1 MSNRELAERSRAS
14 FGKIWKQ
21 ALFAL
26 AALATL
32 GVLLYSLTTAWYT
45 NVAETTEL
53 VFETES
59 WGFEGQVKALDT
71 GLLLAPGQSACAA
84 LSVTNDGEQINQI
97 TVTVDKSTMP
107 EELQKRIYFYVPAA
121 AKESDKTADRVY
133 LSTYGG
139 YSYRVMPKST
149 LLLTAD
155 SAADAPV
162 RCEWVYDVLGYYV
175 YGTLDEK
182 KQLITAEKIAES
194 KRKDVEAPV
203 YIRPVE
209 YDYDTAIFQD
219 DKLLTVGEF
228 NVEEFVKALLA
239 ADGYKNADTTTKVGD
254 YYAVNTTGTSGDE
267 QTGLWLYLCTQ
278 PEIEAATVLD
288 TRIGTYRYLLEQK
301 NEQGNSIELT
311 AEQTE
316 KYKDMAALLDGA
328 KATIQIAGQNLR
340 TSIADVT
347 AAENLT
353 AALEQG
359 ESVRLAGDMTLKE
372 TVTIP
377 ADKDVIIDLNGKQLT
392 TAVVGQ
398 PVLESAPGSSIT
410 VLNGTIDGGSRDTAV
425 QLVGSS
431 AAFSGVTIQGR
442 LLIDDK
448 NESNESGTVSVVRLS
463 NCTLKTVGD
472 EQVGIHV
479 FGNGAASSSR
489 TVLLVE
495 DCTIES
501 TFAGI
506 LGNGS
511 DDCYGTDIQV
521 LNSTVKGKYA
531 GIYQPQRGSR
541 LLVQNSTVEGMTGIA
556 VKGGTVTILNCIV
569 NGTAEKGFLPPEEQ
583 VKASRNGWLD
593 TGAGVYVEANYD
605 WADEITLTITDSTV
619 SAKTRDVPNVL
630 IVGEKA
636 DAVTANSNYSNTNTN
651 TNANANDQS
660 SGIG

>member
-97 TVTVDKSTMP
+97 TVTVDKSSMP
-107 EELQKRIYFYVPAA
+107 EELQKRIYFYVPAE

-175 YGTLDEK
+175 YGTLDTK
-182 KQLITAEKIAES
+182 GQLITGREG
-194 KRKDVEAPV
+194 VEAPV

-209 YDYDTAIFQD
+209 YDYDKAIFQD
-219 DKLLTVGEF
+219 DKLLTVDEVK
-228 NVEEFVKALLA
+228 VEDFVKELLA
-239 ADGYKNADTTTKVGD
+239 ADGYKNAGTTTKVGD
-254 YYAVNTTGTSGDE
+254 YYAVNTTGTSGTE

-278 PEIEAATVLD
+278 TEIKAATVLD

-301 NEQGNSIELT
+301 NEQGNAIPLT
-311 AEQTE
+311 EEQTKE
-316 KYKDMAALLDGA
+316 YEDVAALLDGA

-347 AAENLT
+347 AVENLT
-353 AALEQG
+353 AALTQG
-359 ESVRLAGDMTLKE
+359 ESVRLAGDMTLE
-372 TVTIP
+372 EAVTIP

-398 PVLESAPGSSIT
+398 PVLEGAPGSSIT

-506 LGNGS
+506 LGDGS
-511 DDCYGTDIQV
+511 DNCYGTDIQV

-556 VKGGTVTILNCIV
+556 VKGGTVTIQNCIV
-569 NGTAEKGFLPPEEQ
+569 NGTAEKGFLPTEDQ

-605 WADEITLTITDSTV
+605 WADEITLTITDSTI
-619 SAKTRDVPNVL
+619 STKTLGVPNVL

-651 TNANANDQS
+651 TNTNTNANDQS

>member
-97 TVTVDKSTMP
+97 TVTVDKSAMP
-107 EELQKRIYFYVPAA
+107 EELQKRIYFYVPAE

-175 YGTLDEK
+175 YGTLDENN
-182 KQLITAEKIAES
+182 QLITAEKIAASE
-194 KRKDVEAPV
+194 RKDVEAPV

-209 YDYDTAIFQD
+209 YDYDKATFQD
-219 DKLLTVGEF
+219 DRLLTVDG
-228 NVEEFVKALLA
+228 VKVDDFVKDLLA
-239 ADGYKNADTTTKVGD
+239 ADGYKDAGKTKVGD
-254 YYAVNTTGTSGDE
+254 YYAVNTTGTSGTE

-301 NEQGNSIELT
+301 DEQGNAIGLT

-316 KYKDMAALLDGA
+316 KYKDVAELLDGA

-340 TSIADVT
+340 TSITDVT
-347 AAENLT
+347 EAENLT

-359 ESVRLAGDMTLKE
+359 ESVRLAGDMTLE
-372 TVTIP
+372 EAITIP

-448 NESNESGTVSVVRLS
+448 NESNESGAVSVVRLS

-472 EQVGIHV
+472 EQVGVHV

-556 VKGGTVTILNCIV
+556 VKGGMVTIRNCIV
-569 NGTAEKGFLPPEEQ
+569 NGTAEKGFLPTEDQ

-605 WADEITLTITDSTV
+605 WADEITLTITDSTITT
-619 SAKTRDVPNVL
+619 KTEIVPNVL

-651 TNANANDQS
+651 TNDQS

>member
-1 MSNRELAERSRAS
+1 MSNRELAERTRAS

-71 GLLLAPGQSACAA
+71 GLLLAPGQNACAEM
-84 LSVTNDGEQINQI
+84 SVTNDGEQINQI
-97 TVTVDKSTMP
+97 TVTVDKSSMP
-107 EELQKRIYFYVPAA
+107 EELRKRIYFYVPAA

-162 RCEWVYDVLGYYV
+162 RCEWVYDLLGYYV
-175 YGTLDEK
+175 YGTLDK
-182 KQLITAEKIAES
+182 DNKLITAEQIAAS

-209 YDYDTAIFQD
+209 YDYDSATFQD
-219 DKLLTVGEF
+219 GKLLTTDGVTTADS
-228 NVEEFVKALLA
+228 FVTSVLS
-239 ADGYKNADTTTKVGD
+239 ADGYKGAAAVKYGD
-254 YYAVNTTGTSGDE
+254 YYAVNITGTSDNNE
-267 QTGLWLYLCTQ
+267 KTGLWLYLCTQ
-278 PEIEAATVLD
+278 EEIDAATELD

-301 NEQGNSIELT
+301 DEQGNAIGLT
-311 AEQTE
+311 KEQTKE
-316 KYKDMAALLDGA
+316 YEDVAALLGGA

-347 AAENLT
+347 EAERLT

-359 ESVRLAGDMTLKE
+359 ESVRLAGDMTLKD

-392 TAVVGQ
+392 TNVVGQ
-398 PVLESAPGSSIT
+398 PVLKGAPGSSIT
-410 VLNGTIDGGSRDTAV
+410 VLNGTINGGSRDTTV

-448 NESNESGTVSVVRLS
+448 NESNENGTVSVVRLS

-472 EQVGIHV
+472 EQVGVHV

-556 VKGGTVTILNCIV
+556 VKGGTVTIRNCIV
-569 NGTAEKGFLPPEEQ
+569 NGTREDGFVPTAEQ

-605 WADEITLTITDSTV
+605 WAEEIAMTIAGSTIS
-619 SAKTRDVPNVL
+619 SAAKDLPGVL

-636 DAVTANSNYSNTNTN
+636 DAVRANSDFTDSEN
-651 TNANANDQS
+651 QS
-660 SGIG
+660 FTIG

>member
-1 MSNRELAERSRAS
+1 MKNKEMLESSKVSLE
-14 FGKIWKQ
+14 KVWKQ
-21 ALFAL
+21 ALLVL
-26 AALATL
+26 AVLTVL

-53 VFETES
+53 VFETEN

-97 TVTVDKSTMP
+97 TVTVDKSAMP
-107 EELQKRIYFYVPAA
+107 EELQKRIYFYVPAE

-175 YGTLDEK
+175 YGTLDK
-182 KQLITAEKIAES
+182 DGQLITTEKIAASE
-194 KRKDVEAPV
+194 RKDVEAPV

-209 YDYDTAIFQD
+209 YDYDKAIFQD
-219 DKLLTVGEF
+219 DKLLTVDG
-228 NVEEFVKALLA
+228 NKVDDFVKDLLA
-239 ADGYKNADTTTKVGD
+239 ADGYKNADTITKVGD
-254 YYAVNTTGTSGDE
+254 YYAVNTTGTSETE

-278 PEIEAATVLD
+278 TEIEAATELD
-288 TRIGTYRYLLEQK
+288 TCIGTYRYLLEQK
-301 NEQGNSIELT
+301 DEQDRSIPLT
-311 AEQTE
+311 EEQTKE
-316 KYKDMAALLDGA
+316 YEDVAALLGGA

-347 AAENLT
+347 EAESLT
-353 AALEQG
+353 AALTRG
-359 ESVRLAGDMTLKE
+359 ESVRLAGDMTLAD

-398 PVLESAPGSSIT
+398 PVLKGAPGSSIT

-448 NESNESGTVSVVRLS
+448 NESNENGAVSVVRLS

-472 EQVGIHV
+472 EQGGVHV

-521 LNSTVKGKYA
+521 LNSTVKGKCA

-556 VKGGTVTILNCIV
+556 VKGGTVTIRNCIV
-569 NGTAEKGFLPPEEQ
+569 NGTGEKDVVPTEER
-583 VKASRNGWLD
+583 VKASRNDWLD

-605 WADEITLTITDSTV
+605 WAEEIAMTIAGSTIS
-619 SAKTRDVPNVL
+619 SATKDLPGVL

-636 DAVTANSNYSNTNTN
+636 DAVRANSDFTDP
-651 TNANANDQS
+651 ANQS
-660 SGIG
+660 LTIG

>member
-97 TVTVDKSTMP
+97 TVTVDKSSMS

-175 YGTLDEK
+175 YGTLDTK
-182 KQLITAEKIAES
+182 GQLITGREG
-194 KRKDVEAPV
+194 VEAPV

-219 DKLLTVGEF
+219 DKLLTVGEIK
-228 NVEEFVKALLA
+228 VEDFVKELLA

-254 YYAVNTTGTSGDE
+254 YYAVNTTGTSETE

-278 PEIEAATVLD
+278 TEIEKATVLD

-301 NEQGNSIELT
+301 DEQGNSIALI
-311 AEQTE
+311 ADQTE
-316 KYKDMAALLDGA
+316 KYGDVATLLDGA

-347 AAENLT
+347 AVENLT
-353 AALEQG
+353 AALKQG
-359 ESVRLAGDMTLKE
+359 KSVRLAGDMTLE
-372 TVTIP
+372 EAVTIP

-398 PVLESAPGSSIT
+398 PVLKGTPGSSIT

-442 LLIDDK
+442 LLIEDNNK
-448 NESNESGTVSVVRLS
+448 SNEDGTVSVVRLS

-472 EQVGIHV
+472 EQVGVHV

-556 VKGGTVTILNCIV
+556 VKGGTVTIQNCIV
-569 NGTAEKGFLPPEEQ
+569 NGTAEKGFLPTEDQ

-593 TGAGVYVEANYD
+593 TDAGVYVEANYD
-605 WADEITLTITDSTV
+605 WADEITLTITDSTITT
-619 SAKTRDVPNVL
+619 KTEVVPNVL

-651 TNANANDQS
+651 ANDQS

>member
-97 TVTVDKSTMP
+97 TVTVDKSSMP
-107 EELQKRIYFYVPAA
+107 EELQKRIYFYVPATV
-121 AKESDKTADRVY
+121 KQHEETVECVY
-133 LSTYGG
+133 LSPYGG

-162 RCEWVYDVLGYYV
+162 RCEWVYDLLGYYV
-175 YGTLDEK
+175 YGTLDK
-182 KQLITAEKIAES
+182 DNKLITAEQIKAG
-194 KRKDVEAPV
+194 KRTDVEAPA

-209 YDYDTAIFQD
+209 YDYDKAIFQD
-219 DKLLTVGEF
+219 DKLLTVDGDE
-228 NVEEFVKALLA
+228 VDAFVKDLLA

-254 YYAVNTTGTSGDE
+254 YYAVNITGTSGSE

-278 PEIEAATVLD
+278 PEIKAATELD
-288 TRIGTYRYLLEQK
+288 TRIGTYRYLLARK
-301 NEQGNSIELT
+301 DDQGNTVELT
-311 AEQTE
+311 EDEKKEYVSVAE
-316 KYKDMAALLDGA
+316 LLTGTS
-328 KATIQIAGQNLR
+328 ATIQIAGQNLR
-340 TSIADVT
+340 TSIADVN
-347 AAENLT
+347 EEESLT
-353 AALEQG
+353 AALTRG
-359 ESVRLAGDMTLKE
+359 ESVRLAGDMTLKD

-392 TAVVGQ
+392 TNVVGQ
-398 PVLESAPGSSIT
+398 PVLKGAPGSSIT
-410 VLNGTIDGGSRDTAV
+410 VLNGTINGGSRDTAV

-448 NESNESGTVSVVRLS
+448 NESNENGTVSVVRLS

-472 EQVGIHV
+472 EQVGVHV

-556 VKGGTVTILNCIV
+556 VKGGTVTIRNCIV
-569 NGTAEKGFLPPEEQ
+569 NGTREDGFVPSAEQ

-605 WADEITLTITDSTV
+605 WAEEIAMTIAGSTIS
-619 SAKTRDVPNVL
+619 SATKDLPGVL

-636 DAVTANSNYSNTNTN
+636 DAVRANSDFTDSEN
-651 TNANANDQS
+651 QS
-660 SGIG
+660 FTIG

>member
-97 TVTVDKSTMP
+97 TVTVDKSSMP

-175 YGTLDEK
+175 YGTLDEN
-182 KQLITAEKIAES
+182 KQLITAEKIAAS

-209 YDYDTAIFQD
+209 YDYDKAIFQD
-219 DKLLTVGEF
+219 DKLLTVGEVK
-228 NVEEFVKALLA
+228 VEDFVKELLA

-254 YYAVNTTGTSGDE
+254 YYAVNTTGTSGTE

-278 PEIEAATVLD
+278 TEIEAATVLD

-301 NEQGNSIELT
+301 DEQGNSIALI

-316 KYKDMAALLDGA
+316 KYGDVATLLDGA

-347 AAENLT
+347 AVENLT
-353 AALEQG
+353 AALKQG
-359 ESVRLAGDMTLKE
+359 KSVRLAGDMTLE
-372 TVTIP
+372 EAVTIP

-448 NESNESGTVSVVRLS
+448 NESNENGTVSVVRLS

-495 DCTIES
+495 GCTIES

-556 VKGGTVTILNCIV
+556 VKGGTVTIRNCIV
-569 NGTAEKGFLPPEEQ
+569 NGTAEKGFLPTEDQ

-605 WADEITLTITDSTV
+605 WADEITLTITDSTI
-619 SAKTRDVPNVL
+619 SAKTLGVPNVL

-651 TNANANDQS
+651 TNANDQS

>member
-97 TVTVDKSTMP
+97 TVTVDKSTMS
-107 EELQKRIYFYVPAA
+107 EELQKRIYFYVPAE
-121 AKESDKTADRVY
+121 AKESDKTANRVY

-162 RCEWVYDVLGYYV
+162 RCEWAYDVLGYYV
-175 YGTLDEK
+175 YGTLDEN
-182 KQLITAEKIAES
+182 KQLITAEKIDEH

-209 YDYDTAIFQD
+209 YDYDKAIFQD
-219 DKLLTVGEF
+219 DKLLTVGEVK
-228 NVEEFVKALLA
+228 VEDFVKALLA
-239 ADGYKNADTTTKVGD
+239 ADGYKNADTTKVGE
-254 YYAVNTTGTSGDE
+254 YYAVNITGTSGSE

-278 PEIEAATVLD
+278 PEIKAATVLD

-301 NEQGNSIELT
+301 DEQGNAIPLT
-311 AEQTE
+311 EEQE
-316 KYKDMAALLDGA
+316 YKDVAALLDGA

-347 AAENLT
+347 EVKSLT
-353 AALEQG
+353 AALKQG
-359 ESVRLAGDMTLKE
+359 ESVRLAGDMTLE
-372 TVTIP
+372 EAVTIP

-398 PVLESAPGSSIT
+398 PVLKGAPGSSIT

-425 QLVGSS
+425 QLVGSR

-448 NESNESGTVSVVRLS
+448 NESNENGTVSVVRLS

-472 EQVGIHV
+472 EQVGVHV

-556 VKGGTVTILNCIV
+556 VKGGTVTIQNCIV
-569 NGTAEKGFLPPEEQ
+569 NGTAEKGFLPTEDQ

-605 WADEITLTITDSTV
+605 WADEITLTITDSTI
-619 SAKTRDVPNVL
+619 STKTLGVPNVL

-636 DAVTANSNYSNTNTN
+636 DAVTANSNYSNTN
-651 TNANANDQS
+651 ANDQS

>member
-97 TVTVDKSTMP
+97 TVTVDKSSMP

-121 AKESDKTADRVY
+121 AKESDKTANRVY

-175 YGTLDEK
+175 YGTLDENN
-182 KQLITAEKIAES
+182 QLITAEKIAAS
-194 KRKDVEAPV
+194 KREDVEAPV

-209 YDYDTAIFQD
+209 YDYDKAIFQD
-219 DKLLTVGEF
+219 DKLLTVGE
-228 NVEEFVKALLA
+228 VKVDDFVQALLA

-254 YYAVNTTGTSGDE
+254 YYAVNTTGTSKTE

-301 NEQGNSIELT
+301 DEQGNSIALI
-311 AEQTE
+311 ADQTE
-316 KYKDMAALLDGA
+316 KYGDVATLLDGA

-347 AAENLT
+347 EVKSLT
-353 AALEQG
+353 AALKQG
-359 ESVRLAGDMTLKE
+359 ESVRLAGDMTLE
-372 TVTIP
+372 DTVTIP

-410 VLNGTIDGGSRDTAV
+410 VLNGTIDGGGRDTAV

-448 NESNESGTVSVVRLS
+448 NESNENGTVSVVRLS

-472 EQVGIHV
+472 EQVGVHV

-556 VKGGTVTILNCIV
+556 VKGGTVTIQNCIV
-569 NGTAEKGFLPPEEQ
+569 NGTAEKGFLPTEDQ

-605 WADEITLTITDSTV
+605 WADEITLTITDSTI
-619 SAKTRDVPNVL
+619 STKTLGVPNVL

-636 DAVTANSNYSNTNTN
+636 DAVTANSNYSNTNA
-651 TNANANDQS
+651 NANANDQS

>member
-175 YGTLDEK
+175 YGTLDTK
-182 KQLITAEKIAES
+182 GQLITGREG
-194 KRKDVEAPV
+194 VEAPV

-209 YDYDTAIFQD
+209 YDYDKAIFQD
-219 DKLLTVGEF
+219 DKLLTVGEVK
-228 NVEEFVKALLA
+228 VEDFVKELLA
-239 ADGYKNADTTTKVGD
+239 ADGYKNAGTTTKVGD
-254 YYAVNTTGTSGDE
+254 YYAVNTTGTSGTE

-301 NEQGNSIELT
+301 NEQGNAIPLT
-311 AEQTE
+311 EEQTKE
-316 KYKDMAALLDGA
+316 YEDVAALLDGA

-347 AAENLT
+347 AVENLT
-353 AALEQG
+353 AALKQG
-359 ESVRLAGDMTLKE
+359 KSVRLAGDMTLE
-372 TVTIP
+372 EAVTIP

-410 VLNGTIDGGSRDTAV
+410 VLNGTIDGGGRDTAV
-425 QLVGSS
+425 HLVGSR

-448 NESNESGTVSVVRLS
+448 NESNENGTVSVVRLS

-472 EQVGIHV
+472 EQVGVHV

-556 VKGGTVTILNCIV
+556 VKGGTVTIQNCIV
-569 NGTAEKGFLPPEEQ
+569 NGTAEEGFLPKEDQ

-605 WADEITLTITDSTV
+605 WADEITLTITDSTI
-619 SAKTRDVPNVL
+619 STKTLGVPNVL

-636 DAVTANSNYSNTNTN
+636 DAVTANSNYSNANA
-651 TNANANDQS
+651 NANANDQS

>member
-71 GLLLAPGQSACAA
+71 GLLLAPGQSVCAA
-84 LSVTNDGEQINQI
+84 MSVTNDGEQINQI
-97 TVTVDKSTMP
+97 TVTVDKSSMP
-107 EELQKRIYFYVPAA
+107 EELQKRIYFYVPATV
-121 AKESDKTADRVY
+121 KQHEETVECVY
-133 LSTYGG
+133 LSPYGG

-162 RCEWVYDVLGYYV
+162 RCEWVYDLLGYYV
-175 YGTLDEK
+175 YGTLDK
-182 KQLITAEKIAES
+182 DNKLITAEQIAEH
-194 KRKDVEAPV
+194 KREDVEAPV

-209 YDYDTAIFQD
+209 YDYDKAIFQD
-219 DKLLTVGEF
+219 DKLLTVDGV
-228 NVEEFVKALLA
+228 NVDDFVKDLLA
-239 ADGYKNADTTTKVGD
+239 ADGYKNAETTTKVGD
-254 YYAVNTTGTSGDE
+254 YYAVNITGTSGSE

-278 PEIEAATVLD
+278 TEIEAATELD
-288 TRIGTYRYLLEQK
+288 TRIGTYRYLLARK
-301 NEQGNSIELT
+301 DDQGNTVELT
-311 AEQTE
+311 EDEKKEYVSVAE
-316 KYKDMAALLDGA
+316 LLTGA
-328 KATIQIAGQNLR
+328 SATIQIAGQNLR

-347 AAENLT
+347 EAESLT
-353 AALEQG
+353 AALTRG
-359 ESVRLAGDMTLKE
+359 ESVRLAGDMTLGE
-372 TVTIP
+372 AITIP

-392 TAVVGQ
+392 TNVVGQ
-398 PVLESAPGSSIT
+398 PVLKGAPGSSIT
-410 VLNGTIDGGSRDTAV
+410 VLNGTINGGSRDTAV

-448 NESNESGTVSVVRLS
+448 NESNENGTVSVVRLS

-472 EQVGIHV
+472 EQVGVHV
-479 FGNGAASSSR
+479 FGTGAASSSR

-506 LGNGS
+506 LGDGS
-511 DDCYGTDIQV
+511 DGCYGTDIQV
-521 LNSTVKGKYA
+521 LNSTVKGKNA

-556 VKGGTVTILNCIV
+556 VKGGTVTIRNCIV
-569 NGTAEKGFLPPEEQ
+569 NGTREDGFVPKAEQ

-605 WADEITLTITDSTV
+605 WAEEIAMTIAGSTIS
-619 SAKTRDVPNVL
+619 SATKDLPGVL

-636 DAVTANSNYSNTNTN
+636 DAVRANSDFTDPEN
-651 TNANANDQS
+651 QS
-660 SGIG
+660 LTIG

>member
-97 TVTVDKSTMP
+97 TVTVDKSSMP
-107 EELQKRIYFYVPAA
+107 EELQKRIYFYVPAE

-175 YGTLDEK
+175 YGTLGEK
-182 KQLITAEKIAES
+182 GQLITGREG
-194 KRKDVEAPV
+194 VEAPV

-209 YDYDTAIFQD
+209 YDYDKAIFQD
-219 DKLLTVGEF
+219 DKLLTVGE
-228 NVEEFVKALLA
+228 VKVDDFVKALLA
-239 ADGYKNADTTTKVGD
+239 ADGYKDAGKTKVGD

-301 NEQGNSIELT
+301 DEQGNSIALI
-311 AEQTE
+311 ADQTE
-316 KYKDMAALLDGA
+316 KYGDVATLLDGA

-347 AAENLT
+347 AVENLT
-353 AALEQG
+353 AALKQG
-359 ESVRLAGDMTLKE
+359 KSVRLAGDMTLE
-372 TVTIP
+372 EAVTIP

-410 VLNGTIDGGSRDTAV
+410 VLNGTIDGGGRDTAV
-425 QLVGSS
+425 HLVGSS

-448 NESNESGTVSVVRLS
+448 NESNENGTVSVVRLS
-463 NCTLKTVGD
+463 NCTLKTVGN
-472 EQVGIHV
+472 EQVGVHV

-556 VKGGTVTILNCIV
+556 VKGGTVTIQNCIV
-569 NGTAEKGFLPPEEQ
+569 NGTAEKGFLPTEDQ

-605 WADEITLTITDSTV
+605 WADEITLMITDSTI
-619 SAKTRDVPNVL
+619 STKTLGVPNVL

-651 TNANANDQS
+651 TNTNASDQS

>member
-97 TVTVDKSTMP
+97 TVTVDKSAMP
-107 EELQKRIYFYVPAA
+107 EELQKRIYFYVPAE

-175 YGTLDEK
+175 YGTLDK
-182 KQLITAEKIAES
+182 DGQLITGRE
-194 KRKDVEAPV
+194 DVEAPV

-209 YDYDTAIFQD
+209 YDYDKATFQD
-219 DKLLTVGEF
+219 DRLLTVDRAK
-228 NVEEFVKALLA
+228 VDDFVKDLLA
-239 ADGYKNADTTTKVGD
+239 ADGYKDAGKTKVGD

-278 PEIEAATVLD
+278 TEIEAATVLD
-288 TRIGTYRYLLEQK
+288 TRIGTYRYLVEQK
-301 NEQGNSIELT
+301 DKQGNSIELT

-316 KYKDMAALLDGA
+316 KYEDVAELLDGA

-340 TSIADVT
+340 TSVTDVT
-347 AAENLT
+347 EAENLT

-359 ESVRLAGDMTLKE
+359 ESVRLAGDMTLAD

-398 PVLESAPGSSIT
+398 PVLEGAPGSSIT

-425 QLVGSS
+425 HLVGSS

-448 NESNESGTVSVVRLS
+448 NESNESGAVSVVRLS

-472 EQVGIHV
+472 EQVGVHV

-556 VKGGTVTILNCIV
+556 VKGGTVTIRNCIV
-569 NGTAEKGFLPPEEQ
+569 NGTAEKGFVPTEEQ

-619 SAKTRDVPNVL
+619 SAKTLDVPNVL

-651 TNANANDQS
+651 TNANDQS

>member
-97 TVTVDKSTMP
+97 TVTVDKSAMP
-107 EELQKRIYFYVPAA
+107 EELQKRIYFYVPATV
-121 AKESDKTADRVY
+121 KQHEETVECVY
-133 LSTYGG
+133 LSPYGG

-149 LLLTAD
+149 LLLTAN

-162 RCEWVYDVLGYYV
+162 RCEWVYDLLGYYV
-175 YGTLDEK
+175 YGTLDK
-182 KQLITAEKIAES
+182 DNKLITAEQIKAGN
-194 KRKDVEAPV
+194 RTDVAAPV

-209 YDYDTAIFQD
+209 YDYDKAIFQD
-219 DKLLTVGEF
+219 DKLLTVDGDK
-228 NVEEFVKALLA
+228 VDDFVKDLLA
-239 ADGYKNADTTTKVGD
+239 ADGYKNADTITTVGD
-254 YYAVNTTGTSGDE
+254 YYAVNTTGTSETE

-278 PEIEAATVLD
+278 PEIKAATELD
-288 TRIGTYRYLLEQK
+288 TRIGTYRYLLARK
-301 NEQGNSIELT
+301 DDQGNTVELT
-311 AEQTE
+311 EDEKKEYVSVAE
-316 KYKDMAALLDGA
+316 LLTGTS
-328 KATIQIAGQNLR
+328 ATIQIAGQNLR

-347 AAENLT
+347 EVKSLT
-353 AALEQG
+353 AALKQG
-359 ESVRLAGDMTLKE
+359 ESVRLAGDMTLKD

-392 TAVVGQ
+392 TNVVGQ
-398 PVLESAPGSSIT
+398 PVLKGAPGSSIT
-410 VLNGTIDGGSRDTAV
+410 VLNGTINGGSRDTAV

-448 NESNESGTVSVVRLS
+448 NESNENGTVSVVRLS
-463 NCTLKTVGD
+463 NCTLKTEGD
-472 EQVGIHV
+472 EQVGVHV

-556 VKGGTVTILNCIV
+556 VKGGTVTIRNCIV
-569 NGTAEKGFLPPEEQ
+569 NGTAEKGFVPTAEQ

-605 WADEITLTITDSTV
+605 WAEEIAMTIAGSTIS
-619 SAKTRDVPNVL
+619 SAAKNLPGVL

-636 DAVTANSNYSNTNTN
+636 DAVRANSDFTVSEN
-651 TNANANDQS
+651 QS
-660 SGIG
+660 FTIG

>member
-97 TVTVDKSTMP
+97 TVTVDKSAMP
-107 EELQKRIYFYVPAA
+107 EKLQKRVYFYVPAE

-175 YGTLDEK
+175 YGTLDK
-182 KQLITAEKIAES
+182 DGQLITGRE
-194 KRKDVEAPV
+194 DVEAPV

-209 YDYDTAIFQD
+209 YDYDKATFQD
-219 DKLLTVGEF
+219 DRLLTVDGAK
-228 NVEEFVKALLA
+228 VDDFVKALLA
-239 ADGYKNADTTTKVGD
+239 ADGYKDAGKTKVGD
-254 YYAVNTTGTSGDE
+254 YYAVNTTGTSATE

-301 NEQGNSIELT
+301 DEQGNAIGLT

-316 KYKDMAALLDGA
+316 KYKDVAELLDGA

-340 TSIADVT
+340 TSITDVT
-347 AAENLT
+347 EAENLT

-359 ESVRLAGDMTLKE
+359 ESVRLAGDMTLE
-372 TVTIP
+372 EAITIP

-448 NESNESGTVSVVRLS
+448 NESNESGTVSVVRLI

-472 EQVGIHV
+472 EQVGVHV

-556 VKGGTVTILNCIV
+556 IKGGTVTIRNCIV
-569 NGTAEKGFLPPEEQ
+569 NGTAEKGFVPTEEQ

-619 SAKTRDVPNVL
+619 SAKTLDVPNVL

-651 TNANANDQS
+651 ANANANDQS

>member
-53 VFETES
+53 VFETEN

-97 TVTVDKSTMP
+97 TVTVDKSSMP
-107 EELQKRIYFYVPAA
+107 EELQKRIYFYVPVE

-162 RCEWVYDVLGYYV
+162 RCEWVYDLLGYYV
-175 YGTLDEK
+175 YGTLDK
-182 KQLITAEKIAES
+182 DNQLITAEKIKASE
-194 KRKDVEAPV
+194 RKDVEAPV

-209 YDYDTAIFQD
+209 YDYDKAIFQD
-219 DKLLTVGEF
+219 DKLLTVGED

-239 ADGYKNADTTTKVGD
+239 TDGYKNADTTTKVGD
-254 YYAVNTTGTSGDE
+254 YYAVNITGTSDNNE
-267 QTGLWLYLCTQ
+267 KTGLWLYLCTQ
-278 PEIEAATVLD
+278 PEIKAATELD

-301 NEQGNSIELT
+301 DEQDRSIPLT
-311 AEQTE
+311 EEQTKE
-316 KYKDMAALLDGA
+316 YEDVAALLGGA

-347 AAENLT
+347 EAESLT
-353 AALEQG
+353 AALTRG
-359 ESVRLAGDMTLKE
+359 ESVRLAGDMTLKD

-392 TAVVGQ
+392 TNVVEQ
-398 PVLESAPGSSIT
+398 PVLKGAPGSSIT
-410 VLNGTIDGGSRDTAV
+410 VLNGTINGGSRDTAV

-448 NESNESGTVSVVRLS
+448 NESNENGTVSVVRLS

-556 VKGGTVTILNCIV
+556 VKGGTVTIRNCIV
-569 NGTAEKGFLPPEEQ
+569 NGTAEKGFVPTAEQ

-605 WADEITLTITDSTV
+605 WAEEIAMTIAGSTIS
-619 SAKTRDVPNVL
+619 SATKDLPGVL

-636 DAVTANSNYSNTNTN
+636 DAVRANSDFTDP
-651 TNANANDQS
+651 ANQS
-660 SGIG
+660 LTIG

>member
-14 FGKIWKQ
+14 YGKIWKQ

-97 TVTVDKSTMP
+97 TVTVDKSAMP
-107 EELQKRIYFYVPAA
+107 EELQKRIYFYVPAE

-175 YGTLDEK
+175 YGTLDK
-182 KQLITAEKIAES
+182 DGQLITGREG
-194 KRKDVEAPV
+194 VEAPV

-209 YDYDTAIFQD
+209 YDYDKAIFQD
-219 DKLLTVGEF
+219 DKLLTVGE
-228 NVEEFVKALLA
+228 VKVDDFVKDLLA
-239 ADGYKNADTTTKVGD
+239 ADGYKDAGKTKFGE

-301 NEQGNSIELT
+301 DEQGNSIALI
-311 AEQTE
+311 ADQTE
-316 KYKDMAALLDGA
+316 KYGDVATLLDGA

-347 AAENLT
+347 AVENLT
-353 AALEQG
+353 AALKQG
-359 ESVRLAGDMTLKE
+359 KSVRLAGDMTLE
-372 TVTIP
+372 EAVTIP

-410 VLNGTIDGGSRDTAV
+410 VLNGTIDGGGRDTAV
-425 QLVGSS
+425 HLVGSS

-448 NESNESGTVSVVRLS
+448 NESNENGTVSVVRLS
-463 NCTLKTVGD
+463 NCTLKTVGN
-472 EQVGIHV
+472 EQVGVHV

-556 VKGGTVTILNCIV
+556 VKGGTVTIQNCIV
-569 NGTAEKGFLPPEEQ
+569 NGTAEKGFLPTEDQ

-605 WADEITLTITDSTV
+605 WADEITLMITDSTI
-619 SAKTRDVPNVL
+619 STKTLGVPNVL

-651 TNANANDQS
+651 TNTNASDQS

>member
-71 GLLLAPGQSACAA
+71 GLLLAPGQNACAEM
-84 LSVTNDGEQINQI
+84 SVTNDGEQINQI
-97 TVTVDKSTMP
+97 TVTVDKSSMP

-162 RCEWVYDVLGYYV
+162 RCQWVYDLLGYYV
-175 YGTLDEK
+175 YGTLDK
-182 KQLITAEKIAES
+182 DNKLITAEQIAAS

-209 YDYDTAIFQD
+209 YDYDSATFQD
-219 DKLLTVGEF
+219 GKLLTTDGVTTADS
-228 NVEEFVKALLA
+228 FVTSVLS
-239 ADGYKNADTTTKVGD
+239 ADGYKGAAAVKYGD
-254 YYAVNTTGTSGDE
+254 YYAVNITGTSDNNE
-267 QTGLWLYLCTQ
+267 KTGLWLYLCTQ
-278 PEIEAATVLD
+278 EEIDAATELD

-301 NEQGNSIELT
+301 DEQDRSIPLT
-311 AEQTE
+311 EEQTKE
-316 KYKDMAALLDGA
+316 YEDVAALLGGA

-347 AAENLT
+347 EAERLT

-359 ESVRLAGDMTLKE
+359 ESVRLAGDMTLKD

-392 TAVVGQ
+392 TNVVGQ
-398 PVLESAPGSSIT
+398 PVLKGAPGSSIT
-410 VLNGTIDGGSRDTAV
+410 VLNGTINGGSRDTTV

-448 NESNESGTVSVVRLS
+448 NESNENGTVSVVRLS

-472 EQVGIHV
+472 EQVGVHV

-556 VKGGTVTILNCIV
+556 VKGGTVTIRNCIV
-569 NGTAEKGFLPPEEQ
+569 NGTREDGFVPTAEQ

-605 WADEITLTITDSTV
+605 WAEEIAMTIAGSTIS
-619 SAKTRDVPNVL
+619 SAAKDLPGVL

-636 DAVTANSNYSNTNTN
+636 DAVRANSDFTDSEN
-651 TNANANDQS
+651 QS
-660 SGIG
+660 FTIG

>member
-121 AKESDKTADRVY
+121 AKESDKTANRVY

-182 KQLITAEKIAES
+182 GQLITGREG
-194 KRKDVEAPV
+194 VEAPV

-209 YDYDTAIFQD
+209 YDYDKAIFQD
-219 DKLLTVGEF
+219 DKLLTVGE
-228 NVEEFVKALLA
+228 VKVDDFVKALLA
-239 ADGYKNADTTTKVGD
+239 ADGYKDAGKTKVGD
-254 YYAVNTTGTSGDE
+254 YYAVNTTGTSATE

-301 NEQGNSIELT
+301 DEQGNAIGLT

-316 KYKDMAALLDGA
+316 KYKDVAELLDGA

-340 TSIADVT
+340 TSITDVT
-347 AAENLT
+347 EAENLT

-359 ESVRLAGDMTLKE
+359 ESVRLAGDMTLE
-372 TVTIP
+372 EAVTIP

-410 VLNGTIDGGSRDTAV
+410 VLNGTIDGGGRDTAV
-425 QLVGSS
+425 HLVGSS

-448 NESNESGTVSVVRLS
+448 NESNENGTVSVVRLS
-463 NCTLKTVGD
+463 NCTLKTVGN
-472 EQVGIHV
+472 EQVGVHV

-556 VKGGTVTILNCIV
+556 IKGGTVTIQNCIV
-569 NGTAEKGFLPPEEQ
+569 NGTAEKGFVPTEEQ

-605 WADEITLTITDSTV
+605 WADEITLMITDSTI
-619 SAKTRDVPNVL
+619 STKTLGVPNVL

-651 TNANANDQS
+651 TNANDQS

>member
-97 TVTVDKSTMP
+97 TVTVDKSSMS

-162 RCEWVYDVLGYYV
+162 RCEWAYDVLGYYV
-175 YGTLDEK
+175 YGTLDEN
-182 KQLITAEKIAES
+182 KQLITAEKIAAS

-209 YDYDTAIFQD
+209 YDYDKAIFQD
-219 DKLLTVGEF
+219 DKLLTVGEVK
-228 NVEEFVKALLA
+228 VEDFVKELLA

-254 YYAVNTTGTSGDE
+254 YYAVNTTGTSGTE

-278 PEIEAATVLD
+278 TEIEAATELD

-301 NEQGNSIELT
+301 DEQGNSIALI
-311 AEQTE
+311 ADQTE
-316 KYKDMAALLDGA
+316 NYGDVATLLDGA

-347 AAENLT
+347 AVENLT
-353 AALEQG
+353 AALKQG
-359 ESVRLAGDMTLKE
+359 KSVRLAGDMTLE
-372 TVTIP
+372 EAVTIP

-448 NESNESGTVSVVRLS
+448 NESNENGTVSVVRLS

-472 EQVGIHV
+472 EQVGVHV

-556 VKGGTVTILNCIV
+556 VKGGTVTIRNCIV
-569 NGTAEKGFLPPEEQ
+569 NGTAEKGFLPTEDQ

-605 WADEITLTITDSTV
+605 WADEITLTITDSTI
-619 SAKTRDVPNVL
+619 SAKTLGVPNVL

-651 TNANANDQS
+651 TNANDQS

>member
-71 GLLLAPGQSACAA
+71 GLLLAPGQSTCAA

-97 TVTVDKSTMP
+97 TVTVDKSSMP
-107 EELQKRIYFYVPAA
+107 EELQKRIYFYVPVTV
-121 AKESDKTADRVY
+121 KQHEETVECVY
-133 LSTYGG
+133 LSPYGG

-162 RCEWVYDVLGYYV
+162 RCEWVYDLLGYYV
-175 YGTLDEK
+175 YGTLDK
-182 KQLITAEKIAES
+182 DNKLITAEQIAASE
-194 KRKDVEAPV
+194 RKDVEAPV

-209 YDYDTAIFQD
+209 YDYDSATFQD
-219 DKLLTVGEF
+219 GKLLTTDGVTTADS
-228 NVEEFVKALLA
+228 FVTSVLA
-239 ADGYKNADTTTKVGD
+239 ADGYKNAATTKKVGD
-254 YYAVNTTGTSGDE
+254 YYAVNITGTSE
-267 QTGLWLYLCTQ
+267 TEKTGLWLYLCTQ
-278 PEIEAATVLD
+278 EEIDAATELD

-301 NEQGNSIELT
+301 DEQGNAIGLT
-311 AEQTE
+311 KEQTKE
-316 KYKDMAALLDGA
+316 YEDVAALLGGA

-347 AAENLT
+347 EAERLT

-359 ESVRLAGDMTLKE
+359 ESVRLAGDMTLKD

-392 TAVVGQ
+392 TNVVGQ
-398 PVLESAPGSSIT
+398 PVLKGAPGSSIT
-410 VLNGTIDGGSRDTAV
+410 VLNGTINGGSRDTTV

-448 NESNESGTVSVVRLS
+448 NESNENGTVSVVRLS

-472 EQVGIHV
+472 EQVGVHV

-556 VKGGTVTILNCIV
+556 VKGGTVTIRNCIV
-569 NGTAEKGFLPPEEQ
+569 NGTREDGFVPTAEQ

-605 WADEITLTITDSTV
+605 WAEEIAMTIAGSTIS
-619 SAKTRDVPNVL
+619 SAAKDLPGVL

-636 DAVTANSNYSNTNTN
+636 DAVRANSDFTDSEN
-651 TNANANDQS
+651 QS
-660 SGIG
+660 FTIG

>member
-97 TVTVDKSTMP
+97 TVTVDKSAMP

-121 AKESDKTADRVY
+121 AKQDDQAADRVY
-133 LSTYGG
+133 LSTYGA

-175 YGTLDEK
+175 YGTLDTK
-182 KQLITAEKIAES
+182 GQLITGRE
-194 KRKDVEAPV
+194 DVEAPV

-209 YDYDTAIFQD
+209 YDYDKAIFQD
-219 DKLLTVGEF
+219 DKLLTVGE
-228 NVEEFVKALLA
+228 VKVDDFVQALLA
-239 ADGYKNADTTTKVGD
+239 ADEYKDAGKTKVGD
-254 YYAVNTTGTSGDE
+254 YYAVNTTGTSVTE

-278 PEIEAATVLD
+278 PEIKAATVLD

-301 NEQGNSIELT
+301 DEQGNAIPLT
-311 AEQTE
+311 EEQE
-316 KYKDMAALLDGA
+316 YKDVAALLDGA

-347 AAENLT
+347 EVKSLT
-353 AALEQG
+353 AALKQG
-359 ESVRLAGDMTLKE
+359 ESVRLAGDMTLE
-372 TVTIP
+372 EAVTIP

-442 LLIDDK
+442 LLIEDNNK
-448 NESNESGTVSVVRLS
+448 SNEDGTVSVVRLS

-472 EQVGIHV
+472 EQVGVHV

-556 VKGGTVTILNCIV
+556 VKGGTVTIRNCIV
-569 NGTAEKGFLPPEEQ
+569 NGTAEKGFLPTEDQ

-605 WADEITLTITDSTV
+605 WADEITLTITDSTI
-619 SAKTRDVPNVL
+619 STKTLDVPNVL

-636 DAVTANSNYSNTNTN
+636 GAVTANSNYSNTN

>member
-1 MSNRELAERSRAS
+1 MKNKEMLESSKVSLE
-14 FGKIWKQ
+14 KVWKQ
-21 ALFAL
+21 ALLVL
-26 AALATL
+26 AVLTVL

-53 VFETES
+53 VFETEN
-59 WGFEGQVKALDT
+59 WGFEGQVKTLDT

-97 TVTVDKSTMP
+97 TVTVDKSSMP

-162 RCEWVYDVLGYYV
+162 RCEWVYDLLGYYV
-175 YGTLDEK
+175 YGTLDK
-182 KQLITAEKIAES
+182 DNKLITAEQIAEH
-194 KRKDVEAPV
+194 KREDVEAPV

-209 YDYDTAIFQD
+209 YDYDKAIFQD
-219 DKLLTVGEF
+219 DKLLTVDGDK
-228 NVEEFVKALLA
+228 VDDFVKALLA
-239 ADGYKNADTTTKVGD
+239 ADGYKNADTITKVGD
-254 YYAVNTTGTSGDE
+254 YYAANITGTSDNSE
-267 QTGLWLYLCTQ
+267 KTGLWLYLCTQ
-278 PEIEAATVLD
+278 TEIEAATELD
-288 TRIGTYRYLLEQK
+288 TCIGTYRYLLEQK
-301 NEQGNSIELT
+301 DEQDRSIPLT
-311 AEQTE
+311 EEQTKE
-316 KYKDMAALLDGA
+316 YEDVAALLGGA

-340 TSIADVT
+340 TNIADVT
-347 AAENLT
+347 EAESLT
-353 AALEQG
+353 AALTRG
-359 ESVRLAGDMTLKE
+359 ESVRLAGDMTLGE
-372 TVTIP
+372 VITIP

-392 TAVVGQ
+392 TNVVGQ
-398 PVLESAPGSSIT
+398 PVLKGAPGSSIT
-410 VLNGTIDGGSRDTAV
+410 VLNGTINGGSRDTAV

-448 NESNESGTVSVVRLS
+448 NESNENGTVSVVRLS

-472 EQVGIHV
+472 EQGGVHV

-521 LNSTVKGKYA
+521 LNSTVKGKCA

-556 VKGGTVTILNCIV
+556 VKGGTVTIRNCIV
-569 NGTAEKGFLPPEEQ
+569 NGTGEKDVVPTEEQ
-583 VKASRNGWLD
+583 VKASRNDWLD

-605 WADEITLTITDSTV
+605 WAEEIAMTIAGSTIS
-619 SAKTRDVPNVL
+619 SATKDLPGVL

-636 DAVTANSNYSNTNTN
+636 DAVRANSDFTDSEN
-651 TNANANDQS
+651 QS
-660 SGIG
+660 FTIG

>member
-121 AKESDKTADRVY
+121 AKKSDKTADRVY

-175 YGTLDEK
+175 YGTLDEN
-182 KQLITAEKIAES
+182 KQLITAEKIAAS

-209 YDYDTAIFQD
+209 YDYDKAIFQD
-219 DKLLTVGEF
+219 DKQLTVGEVK
-228 NVEEFVKALLA
+228 VEDFVKELLA

-254 YYAVNTTGTSGDE
+254 YYAVNTTGTSGTE

-278 PEIEAATVLD
+278 TEIDAATELD
-288 TRIGTYRYLLEQK
+288 TCIGTYRYLLEQK
-301 NEQGNSIELT
+301 DEQGNAIPLT
-311 AEQTE
+311 EEQE
-316 KYKDMAALLDGA
+316 YKDVAALLDGA

-347 AAENLT
+347 AAESLT
-353 AALEQG
+353 AALKRG
-359 ESVRLAGDMTLKE
+359 ESVRLAGDMTLE
-372 TVTIP
+372 EAVTIP

-448 NESNESGTVSVVRLS
+448 NESNENGTVSVVRLS

-472 EQVGIHV
+472 EQVGVHV

-556 VKGGTVTILNCIV
+556 VKGGTVTIRNCIV
-569 NGTAEKGFLPPEEQ
+569 NGTAEKGFLPTEDQ

-605 WADEITLTITDSTV
+605 WADEITLTITDSTI
-619 SAKTRDVPNVL
+619 STKTLDVPNVL

-651 TNANANDQS
+651 TNANDQS

>member
-97 TVTVDKSTMP
+97 TVTVDKSAMP
-107 EELQKRIYFYVPAA
+107 EKLQKRIYFYVPAE

-175 YGTLDEK
+175 YGTLDK
-182 KQLITAEKIAES
+182 DGQLITGRE
-194 KRKDVEAPV
+194 DVEAPV

-209 YDYDTAIFQD
+209 YDYDKATFQD
-219 DKLLTVGEF
+219 DRLLTVDGAK
-228 NVEEFVKALLA
+228 VDDFVKDLLA
-239 ADGYKNADTTTKVGD
+239 ADGYKDAGKTKVGD

-288 TRIGTYRYLLEQK
+288 TCIGTYRYLLEQK
-301 NEQGNSIELT
+301 DEQGKSIELT

-316 KYKDMAALLDGA
+316 KYKDVAALLDGA

-347 AAENLT
+347 AAESLT

-359 ESVRLAGDMTLKE
+359 ESVRLAGDMTLEKA
-372 TVTIP
+372 VTIP

-448 NESNESGTVSVVRLS
+448 NESNENGAVSVVRLS

-472 EQVGIHV
+472 EQVGVHV

-556 VKGGTVTILNCIV
+556 IKGGTVTIRNCIV
-569 NGTAEKGFLPPEEQ
+569 NGTAEKGFVPTEEQ

-605 WADEITLTITDSTV
+605 WADEITLTITDSTITT
-619 SAKTRDVPNVL
+619 KTEIVPNVL
-630 IVGEKA
+630 VVGEKK

-651 TNANANDQS
+651 TNANDQS

>member
-53 VFETES
+53 VFETEN

-97 TVTVDKSTMP
+97 TVTVDKSSMP

-162 RCEWVYDVLGYYV
+162 RCQWVYDLLGYYV
-175 YGTLDEK
+175 YGTLDK
-182 KQLITAEKIAES
+182 DNKLITAEQIAAS

-209 YDYDTAIFQD
+209 YDYDSATFQD
-219 DKLLTVGEF
+219 GKLLTTDGVTTADS
-228 NVEEFVKALLA
+228 FVTSVLS
-239 ADGYKNADTTTKVGD
+239 ADGYKGAAAVKYGD
-254 YYAVNTTGTSGDE
+254 YYAVNITGTSDNNE
-267 QTGLWLYLCTQ
+267 KTGLWLYLCTQ
-278 PEIEAATVLD
+278 EEIDAATELD

-301 NEQGNSIELT
+301 DEQDRSIPLT
-311 AEQTE
+311 EEQTKE
-316 KYKDMAALLDGA
+316 YEDVAALLGGA

-347 AAENLT
+347 EAERLT

-359 ESVRLAGDMTLKE
+359 ESVRLAGDMTLKD

-392 TAVVGQ
+392 TNVVGQ
-398 PVLESAPGSSIT
+398 PVLKGAPGSSIT
-410 VLNGTIDGGSRDTAV
+410 VLNGTINGGSRDTAV

-448 NESNESGTVSVVRLS
+448 NESNENGTVSVVRLS

-472 EQVGIHV
+472 EQVGVHV

-556 VKGGTVTILNCIV
+556 VKGGTVTIRNCIV
-569 NGTAEKGFLPPEEQ
+569 NGTREDGFVPTAEQ

-605 WADEITLTITDSTV
+605 WAEEIAMTIAGSTIS
-619 SAKTRDVPNVL
+619 SAAKDLPGVL

-636 DAVTANSNYSNTNTN
+636 DAVRANSDFTDSEN
-651 TNANANDQS
+651 QS
-660 SGIG
+660 FTIG

>member
-1 MSNRELAERSRAS
+1 MKNKEMLESSKVSLE
-14 FGKIWKQ
+14 KVWKQ
-21 ALFAL
+21 ALLVL
-26 AALATL
+26 AVLTVL

-53 VFETES
+53 VFETEN

-71 GLLLAPGQSACAA
+71 GLLLAPGQSACTA

-97 TVTVDKSTMP
+97 TVTVDKSSMP
-107 EELQKRIYFYVPAA
+107 EELQKRIYFYVPAE

-162 RCEWVYDVLGYYV
+162 RCEWVYDLLGYYV
-175 YGTLDEK
+175 YGTLDK
-182 KQLITAEKIAES
+182 DNQLITAEKIAAS
-194 KRKDVEAPV
+194 DRKDVEAPV

-209 YDYDTAIFQD
+209 YDYDKAIFQD
-219 DKLLTVGEF
+219 DKLLTVDGDK
-228 NVEEFVKALLA
+228 VDAFVKNLLA
-239 ADGYKNADTTTKVGD
+239 ADGYKNADTTKVGD
-254 YYAVNTTGTSGDE
+254 YYAVNITGTSDNSE

-278 PEIEAATVLD
+278 PEIKAATELD

-301 NEQGNSIELT
+301 DEQDRSIPLT
-311 AEQTE
+311 EEQTKE
-316 KYKDMAALLDGA
+316 YEDVAALLGGA
-328 KATIQIAGQNLR
+328 KAAIQIAGQNLR
-340 TSIADVT
+340 TSIADVN
-347 AAENLT
+347 EEESLT
-353 AALEQG
+353 AALTRG
-359 ESVRLAGDMTLKE
+359 ESVRLAGDMTLKD

-392 TAVVGQ
+392 TNVVGQ
-398 PVLESAPGSSIT
+398 PVLEGAPGSSIT
-410 VLNGTIDGGSRDTAV
+410 VLNGTINGGSRDTAV

-448 NESNESGTVSVVRLS
+448 NESNENGTVSVVRLS
-463 NCTLKTVGD
+463 NCTLKTVGN
-472 EQVGIHV
+472 EQGGVHV

-506 LGNGS
+506 LGDSS

-521 LNSTVKGKYA
+521 LNSTVKGKCA

-556 VKGGTVTILNCIV
+556 VKGGTVTIRNCIV
-569 NGTAEKGFLPPEEQ
+569 NGTGEKDVVPTEEQ
-583 VKASRNGWLD
+583 VKASRNDWLN

-605 WADEITLTITDSTV
+605 WADEIAMTIAGSTIS
-619 SAKTRDVPNVL
+619 SATKDLPGVL

-636 DAVTANSNYSNTNTN
+636 DAVRANSDFTDSEN
-651 TNANANDQS
+651 QS
-660 SGIG
+660 FTIG

>member
-59 WGFEGQVKALDT
+59 WGFKGQVKALDT
-71 GLLLAPGQSACAA
+71 GLLLAPGQSTCAA

-97 TVTVDKSTMP
+97 TVTVDKSAMP
-107 EELQKRIYFYVPAA
+107 EELQKRIYFYVPATV
-121 AKESDKTADRVY
+121 KQHEETVECVY
-133 LSTYGG
+133 LSPYGG

-162 RCEWVYDVLGYYV
+162 RCEWVYDLLGYYV
-175 YGTLDEK
+175 YGTLDK
-182 KQLITAEKIAES
+182 DHKLITAEQIKAS

-209 YDYDTAIFQD
+209 YDYDKAIFQD
-219 DKLLTVGEF
+219 DKLLTVDG
-228 NVEEFVKALLA
+228 NKVDDFVKALLA
-239 ADGYKNADTTTKVGD
+239 ADGYKNADTITKVGD
-254 YYAVNTTGTSGDE
+254 YYAVNITGTSDNSE
-267 QTGLWLYLCTQ
+267 KTGLWLYLCTQ
-278 PEIEAATVLD
+278 EEIDAATELD

-301 NEQGNSIELT
+301 DEQGNEQGNAIPLT
-311 AEQTE
+311 DEQTKE
-316 KYKDMAALLDGA
+316 YEDVAALLGGA

-347 AAENLT
+347 EAESLT
-353 AALEQG
+353 AALTRG
-359 ESVRLAGDMTLKE
+359 ESVRLAGDMTLKD

-392 TAVVGQ
+392 TNVVEQ
-398 PVLESAPGSSIT
+398 PVLKGAPGSSIT

-448 NESNESGTVSVVRLS
+448 NESSENGTVSVVRLS

-472 EQVGIHV
+472 EQGGVHV

-521 LNSTVKGKYA
+521 LNSTVKGKCA

-556 VKGGTVTILNCIV
+556 VKGGTVTIRNCIV
-569 NGTAEKGFLPPEEQ
+569 NGTGEKDVVPKAEQ
-583 VKASRNGWLD
+583 VKASRNDWLD
-593 TGAGVYVEANYD
+593 TGVGVYVEANYD
-605 WADEITLTITDSTV
+605 WAEEIAMTIAGSTIS
-619 SAKTRDVPNVL
+619 SATKDLPSVL

-636 DAVTANSNYSNTNTN
+636 DAVRANSDFTDSEN
-651 TNANANDQS
+651 QS
-660 SGIG
+660 LTIG

>member
-1 MSNRELAERSRAS
+1 MKNKEMLESSKVSLE
-14 FGKIWKQ
+14 KVWKQ
-21 ALFAL
+21 ALLVL
-26 AALATL
+26 AVLTVL

-97 TVTVDKSTMP
+97 TVTVDKSSMP
-107 EELQKRIYFYVPAA
+107 EELQKRIYFYVPAE

-175 YGTLDEK
+175 YGTLDTK
-182 KQLITAEKIAES
+182 GQLITGREG
-194 KRKDVEAPV
+194 VEAPV

-209 YDYDTAIFQD
+209 YDYDKAIFQD
-219 DKLLTVGEF
+219 DKLLTVDEVK
-228 NVEEFVKALLA
+228 VEDFVKELLA
-239 ADGYKNADTTTKVGD
+239 ADGYKNAGTTTKVGD
-254 YYAVNTTGTSGDE
+254 YYAVNTTGTSGTE

-278 PEIEAATVLD
+278 TEIKAATVLD

-301 NEQGNSIELT
+301 NEQGNAIPLT
-311 AEQTE
+311 EEQTKE
-316 KYKDMAALLDGA
+316 YEDVAALLGGA

-347 AAENLT
+347 EAESLT
-353 AALEQG
+353 AALTRG
-359 ESVRLAGDMTLKE
+359 ESVRLAGDMTLGE
-372 TVTIP
+372 VVTIP

-392 TAVVGQ
+392 TNVVGQ
-398 PVLESAPGSSIT
+398 PVLKGAPGSSIT

-506 LGNGS
+506 LGDGS
-511 DDCYGTDIQV
+511 DNCYGTDIQV

-556 VKGGTVTILNCIV
+556 VKGGTVTIQNCIV
-569 NGTAEKGFLPPEEQ
+569 NGTAEKGFLPTEDQ

-605 WADEITLTITDSTV
+605 WADEITLTITDSTI
-619 SAKTRDVPNVL
+619 STKTLGVPNVL

-651 TNANANDQS
+651 TNTNTNANDQS

>member
-1 MSNRELAERSRAS
+1 MKNKEMLESSKVSLE
-14 FGKIWKQ
+14 KVWKQ
-21 ALFAL
+21 ALLVL
-26 AALATL
+26 AVLTVL

-53 VFETES
+53 VFETEN

-71 GLLLAPGQSACAA
+71 GLLLAPGQSAYAA

-97 TVTVDKSTMP
+97 TVTVDKSSMP

-162 RCEWVYDVLGYYV
+162 RCEWVYDLLGYYV
-175 YGTLDEK
+175 YGTLDK
-182 KQLITAEKIAES
+182 DNKLITAEQIKAGN
-194 KRKDVEAPV
+194 RTDVAAPV

-209 YDYDTAIFQD
+209 YDYDKAIFQD
-219 DKLLTVGEF
+219 DKLLTVDG
-228 NVEEFVKALLA
+228 VKVDDFVKDLLA

-254 YYAVNTTGTSGDE
+254 YYAVNITGTSGSE

-278 PEIEAATVLD
+278 TEIEAATELD

-301 NEQGNSIELT
+301 DEQDRSIPLT
-311 AEQTE
+311 EEQTKE
-316 KYKDMAALLDGA
+316 YEDVAALLGGA
-328 KATIQIAGQNLR
+328 KAAIQIAGQNLR

-347 AAENLT
+347 EAESLT
-353 AALEQG
+353 AALTRG
-359 ESVRLAGDMTLKE
+359 ESVRLAGDMTLKD

-392 TAVVGQ
+392 TNVVGQ
-398 PVLESAPGSSIT
+398 PVLKGAPGSSIT
-410 VLNGTIDGGSRDTAV
+410 VLNGTINGGSRDTAV

-448 NESNESGTVSVVRLS
+448 NESNENGTVSVVRLS
-463 NCTLKTVGD
+463 NCTLKTVGN
-472 EQVGIHV
+472 EQGGVHV

-506 LGNGS
+506 LGDGS
-511 DDCYGTDIQV
+511 DNCYGTDIQV

-556 VKGGTVTILNCIV
+556 VKGGTVTIRNCIV
-569 NGTAEKGFLPPEEQ
+569 NGTGKKDVVPTEEQ
-583 VKASRNGWLD
+583 VKASRNDGLD

-605 WADEITLTITDSTV
+605 WAEEIAMTIAGSTIS
-619 SAKTRDVPNVL
+619 SATKDLPGVL

-636 DAVTANSNYSNTNTN
+636 DAVRANSDFTDPEN
-651 TNANANDQS
+651 QS
-660 SGIG
+660 LTIG

>member
-59 WGFEGQVKALDT
+59 WGFDGQVKALDT

-97 TVTVDKSTMP
+97 TVTVDKSAMP
-107 EELQKRIYFYVPAA
+107 EELQKRIYFYVPAE

-175 YGTLDEK
+175 YGTLDTK
-182 KQLITAEKIAES
+182 GQLITGREG
-194 KRKDVEAPV
+194 VEAPV

-209 YDYDTAIFQD
+209 YDYDKATFQD
-219 DKLLTVGEF
+219 DRLLTVDGAK
-228 NVEEFVKALLA
+228 VDDFVKALLA
-239 ADGYKNADTTTKVGD
+239 ADGYKDAGKTKVGD

-301 NEQGNSIELT
+301 DEQGNSIALI
-311 AEQTE
+311 ADQTE
-316 KYKDMAALLDGA
+316 KYGDVATLLDGA

-347 AAENLT
+347 EVKSLT
-353 AALEQG
+353 AALKQG
-359 ESVRLAGDMTLKE
+359 ESVRLAGDMTLE
-372 TVTIP
+372 EAVTIP

-448 NESNESGTVSVVRLS
+448 NESNENGTVSVVRLS

-472 EQVGIHV
+472 EQVGVHV

-556 VKGGTVTILNCIV
+556 VKGGTVTIQNCIV
-569 NGTAEKGFLPPEEQ
+569 NGTAGKGFLPTEDQ

-605 WADEITLTITDSTV
+605 WADEITLTITDSTI
-619 SAKTRDVPNVL
+619 STKTLGVPNVL

-636 DAVTANSNYSNTNTN
+636 DAVTANSNYSNTNA
-651 TNANANDQS
+651 NANANDQS

>member
-97 TVTVDKSTMP
+97 TVTVDKSAMP
-107 EELQKRIYFYVPAA
+107 EGLQKRIYFYVPAA
-121 AKESDKTADRVY
+121 AKKSDKTANRVY

-175 YGTLDEK
+175 YGTLDK
-182 KQLITAEKIAES
+182 DGQLITGREG
-194 KRKDVEAPV
+194 VEAPV

-209 YDYDTAIFQD
+209 YDYDKAIFQD
-219 DKLLTVGEF
+219 DKLLTVGE
-228 NVEEFVKALLA
+228 VKVDDFVKDLLA
-239 ADGYKNADTTTKVGD
+239 ADGYKDAGKTKVGD
-254 YYAVNTTGTSGDE
+254 YYAVNTTGTSETE

-278 PEIEAATVLD
+278 TEVEAATVLD

-301 NEQGNSIELT
+301 DEQDSSIPLT
-311 AEQTE
+311 DEQTKE
-316 KYKDMAALLDGA
+316 YEDVAALLGGA

-347 AAENLT
+347 AAERLT

-359 ESVRLAGDMTLKE
+359 ESVRLAGDMTLQE
-372 TVTIP
+372 AVTIP

-392 TAVVGQ
+392 TNLVGQ
-398 PVLESAPGSSIT
+398 PVLKGAPGSSIT

-448 NESNESGTVSVVRLS
+448 NESNENGAVSVVRLS

-472 EQVGIHV
+472 EQVGVHV

-556 VKGGTVTILNCIV
+556 VKGGTVTIQNCIV
-569 NGTAEKGFLPPEEQ
+569 NGTAEKGFLPTEDQ

-605 WADEITLTITDSTV
+605 WADEITLMITDSTI
-619 SAKTRDVPNVL
+619 STKTLGVPNVL

-651 TNANANDQS
+651 TNANANDQL

>member
-14 FGKIWKQ
+14 YGKIWKQ

-97 TVTVDKSTMP
+97 TVTVDKSAMP
-107 EELQKRIYFYVPAA
+107 EELQKRIYFYVPAE

-175 YGTLDEK
+175 YGTLDK
-182 KQLITAEKIAES
+182 DGQLITGREG
-194 KRKDVEAPV
+194 VEAPV

-209 YDYDTAIFQD
+209 YDYDKAIFQD
-219 DKLLTVGEF
+219 DKLLTVGE
-228 NVEEFVKALLA
+228 VKVDDFVKDLLA
-239 ADGYKNADTTTKVGD
+239 ADGYKDAGKTKFGE

-301 NEQGNSIELT
+301 DEQGNSIALI
-311 AEQTE
+311 ADQTE
-316 KYKDMAALLDGA
+316 KYGDVATLLDGA

-347 AAENLT
+347 AVENLT
-353 AALEQG
+353 AALKQG
-359 ESVRLAGDMTLKE
+359 KSVRLAGDMTLE
-372 TVTIP
+372 EAVTIP

-425 QLVGSS
+425 HLVGSS

-448 NESNESGTVSVVRLS
+448 NESNENGTVSVVRLS
-463 NCTLKTVGD
+463 NCTLKTVGN
-472 EQVGIHV
+472 EQVGVHV

-556 VKGGTVTILNCIV
+556 VKGGTVTIQNCIV
-569 NGTAEKGFLPPEEQ
+569 NGTAEKGFLPTEEQ

-605 WADEITLTITDSTV
+605 WADEITLMITDSTI
-619 SAKTRDVPNVL
+619 STKTLGVPNVL

-651 TNANANDQS
+651 TNASDQS

>member
-14 FGKIWKQ
+14 YGKIWKQ

-97 TVTVDKSTMP
+97 TVTVDKSAMP
-107 EELQKRIYFYVPAA
+107 EELQKRIYFYVPAE

-175 YGTLDEK
+175 YGTLDK
-182 KQLITAEKIAES
+182 DGQLITGREG
-194 KRKDVEAPV
+194 VEAPV

-209 YDYDTAIFQD
+209 YDYDKAIFQD
-219 DKLLTVGEF
+219 DKLLTVGE
-228 NVEEFVKALLA
+228 VKVDDFVKDLLA
-239 ADGYKNADTTTKVGD
+239 ADGYKDAGKTKFGE

-301 NEQGNSIELT
+301 DEQGNSIALI
-311 AEQTE
+311 ADQTE
-316 KYKDMAALLDGA
+316 KYGDVATLLDGA

-347 AAENLT
+347 AVENLT
-353 AALEQG
+353 AALKQG
-359 ESVRLAGDMTLKE
+359 KSVRLAGDMTLE
-372 TVTIP
+372 EAVTIP

-410 VLNGTIDGGSRDTAV
+410 VLNGTIDGGGRDTAV
-425 QLVGSS
+425 HLVGSS

-448 NESNESGTVSVVRLS
+448 NESNENGTVSVVRLS
-463 NCTLKTVGD
+463 NCTLKTVGN
-472 EQVGIHV
+472 EQVGVHV
-479 FGNGAASSSR
+479 FGNGAASSNR

-556 VKGGTVTILNCIV
+556 VKGGTVTIRNCIV
-569 NGTAEKGFLPPEEQ
+569 NGTAEKGFVPTEEQ

-605 WADEITLTITDSTV
+605 WADEITLTITDSTITT
-619 SAKTRDVPNVL
+619 KTEIVPNVL
-630 IVGEKA
+630 VVGEKK

-651 TNANANDQS
+651 MNANDQT

>member
-1 MSNRELAERSRAS
+1 MKNKEMLESSKVSLE
-14 FGKIWKQ
+14 KVWKQ
-21 ALFAL
+21 ALLVL
-26 AALATL
+26 AVLTVL

-53 VFETES
+53 VFETEN

-71 GLLLAPGQSACAA
+71 GLLLAPGQSAYAA

-97 TVTVDKSTMP
+97 TVTVDKSSMP
-107 EELQKRIYFYVPAA
+107 EELQKRIYFYVPVE

-162 RCEWVYDVLGYYV
+162 RCEWVYDLLGYYV
-175 YGTLDEK
+175 YGTLDK
-182 KQLITAEKIAES
+182 DNQLITAEKIAASE
-194 KRKDVEAPV
+194 RKDVEAPV

-209 YDYDTAIFQD
+209 YDYDKAIFQD
-219 DKLLTVGEF
+219 DKLLTVDGDK
-228 NVEEFVKALLA
+228 VDAFVKDLLA

-254 YYAVNTTGTSGDE
+254 YYAVNITGTSGSE

-278 PEIEAATVLD
+278 EEIDAATELD

-301 NEQGNSIELT
+301 DEQDRSIPLT
-311 AEQTE
+311 EEQTKE
-316 KYKDMAALLDGA
+316 YEDVAALLGGA
-328 KATIQIAGQNLR
+328 KAAIQIAGQNLR

-347 AAENLT
+347 EAESLT

-359 ESVRLAGDMTLKE
+359 ESVRLARDMTLGE
-372 TVTIP
+372 AITIP

-392 TAVVGQ
+392 TNVVGQ
-398 PVLESAPGSSIT
+398 PVLKGAPGSSIT
-410 VLNGTIDGGSRDTAV
+410 VLNGTINGGSRDTAV

-448 NESNESGTVSVVRLS
+448 NESNENGTVSVVRLS
-463 NCTLKTVGD
+463 NCTLKTVGN
-472 EQVGIHV
+472 EQGGVHV

-506 LGNGS
+506 LGDSS

-521 LNSTVKGKYA
+521 LNSTVKGKCA

-556 VKGGTVTILNCIV
+556 VKGGTVTIRNCIV
-569 NGTAEKGFLPPEEQ
+569 NGTGEKDVVPTEEQ
-583 VKASRNGWLD
+583 VKASRNDWLD

-605 WADEITLTITDSTV
+605 WADEIAMTIAGSTIS
-619 SAKTRDVPNVL
+619 SATKDLPGVL

-636 DAVTANSNYSNTNTN
+636 DAVRANSDFTDSEN
-651 TNANANDQS
+651 QS
-660 SGIG
+660 LTIG

>member
-107 EELQKRIYFYVPAA
+107 EELQKRIYFYVPAE

-133 LSTYGG
+133 LSTHGG

-175 YGTLDEK
+175 YGTLDENN
-182 KQLITAEKIAES
+182 QLITAEKIAAS
-194 KRKDVEAPV
+194 KRNDVEAPV

-209 YDYDTAIFQD
+209 YDYDKAIFQD
-219 DKLLTVGEF
+219 DKLLTVGE
-228 NVEEFVKALLA
+228 VKVDDFVKELLA
-239 ADGYKNADTTTKVGD
+239 ADGYKDAGKTKVGD
-254 YYAVNTTGTSGDE
+254 YYAVNTTGTSGTE

-278 PEIEAATVLD
+278 TEVEAATVLD

-301 NEQGNSIELT
+301 GEQGNAIPLT
-311 AEQTE
+311 EEQE
-316 KYKDMAALLDGA
+316 YKDVAALLDGA

-347 AAENLT
+347 EVKSLT
-353 AALEQG
+353 AALKQG
-359 ESVRLAGDMTLKE
+359 ESVRLAGDMTLE
-372 TVTIP
+372 EAVTIP
-377 ADKDVIIDLNGKQLT
+377 AGKDVIIDLNGKQLT

-398 PVLESAPGSSIT
+398 PVLEGAPGSSIT

-425 QLVGSS
+425 HLVGSS

-472 EQVGIHV
+472 EQVGVHV

-556 VKGGTVTILNCIV
+556 VKGGTVTIQNCIV
-569 NGTAEKGFLPPEEQ
+569 NGTAEEGFLPTEDQ

-605 WADEITLTITDSTV
+605 WADEITLTITDSTITT
-619 SAKTRDVPNVL
+619 KTEIVPNVL
-630 IVGEKA
+630 IVGEKK

-651 TNANANDQS
+651 ANDQS

>member
-97 TVTVDKSTMP
+97 TVTVDKSSMS

-175 YGTLDEK
+175 YGTLDTK
-182 KQLITAEKIAES
+182 GQLITGREG
-194 KRKDVEAPV
+194 VEAPV

-219 DKLLTVGEF
+219 DKLLTVGEIK
-228 NVEEFVKALLA
+228 VEDFVKELLA

-254 YYAVNTTGTSGDE
+254 YYAVNTTGTSETE

-278 PEIEAATVLD
+278 TEIEKATVLD

-301 NEQGNSIELT
+301 DEQGNSIALI
-311 AEQTE
+311 ADQTE
-316 KYKDMAALLDGA
+316 KYGDVATLLDGA

-347 AAENLT
+347 AVENLT
-353 AALEQG
+353 AALTQG
-359 ESVRLAGDMTLKE
+359 ESVRLAGDMTLE
-372 TVTIP
+372 EAVTIP
-377 ADKDVIIDLNGKQLT
+377 ADKDVIIDLNGKRLT

-410 VLNGTIDGGSRDTAV
+410 VLNGTINGGSRDTAV

-448 NESNESGTVSVVRLS
+448 NESNENGTVSVVRLS

-472 EQVGIHV
+472 EQVGVHV

-501 TFAGI
+501 TFAGF

-556 VKGGTVTILNCIV
+556 VKGGTVTIQNCIV
-569 NGTAEKGFLPPEEQ
+569 NGTAEKGFVPTEEQ

-605 WADEITLTITDSTV
+605 WADEITLTITDSTI
-619 SAKTRDVPNVL
+619 STKTLGVPNVL

-636 DAVTANSNYSNTNTN
+636 DAVTANSNYSNTNAN
-651 TNANANDQS
+651 ANANANDQS

>member
-1 MSNRELAERSRAS
+1 MKNKEMLESSKVSLE
-14 FGKIWKQ
+14 KVWKQ
-21 ALFAL
+21 ALLVL
-26 AALATL
+26 AVLTVL

-53 VFETES
+53 VFETEN

-71 GLLLAPGQSACAA
+71 GLLLAPGQSACTA

-97 TVTVDKSTMP
+97 TVTVDKSSMP
-107 EELQKRIYFYVPAA
+107 EELQKRIYFYVPVE

-162 RCEWVYDVLGYYV
+162 RCEWVYDLLGYYV
-175 YGTLDEK
+175 YGTLDK
-182 KQLITAEKIAES
+182 DNKLITAEQIKAGN
-194 KRKDVEAPV
+194 RTDVAAPV

-209 YDYDTAIFQD
+209 YDYDKAIFQD
-219 DKLLTVGEF
+219 DKLLTVDGDE
-228 NVEEFVKALLA
+228 VDAFVKDLLA

-254 YYAVNTTGTSGDE
+254 YYAVNITGTSGSE

-278 PEIEAATVLD
+278 TEIEAATELD
-288 TRIGTYRYLLEQK
+288 TRIGTYRYLLARK
-301 NEQGNSIELT
+301 DDQGNTAELT
-311 AEQTE
+311 EDEKKEYVSVAE
-316 KYKDMAALLDGA
+316 LLTGTS
-328 KATIQIAGQNLR
+328 ATIQIAGQNLR

-347 AAENLT
+347 EAESLT
-353 AALEQG
+353 AALTRG
-359 ESVRLAGDMTLKE
+359 ESVRLAGDMTLKD

-392 TAVVGQ
+392 TNVVGQ
-398 PVLESAPGSSIT
+398 PVLKGAPGSSIT
-410 VLNGTIDGGSRDTAV
+410 VLNGTINGGSRDTAV

-448 NESNESGTVSVVRLS
+448 NESNENGTVSVVRLS

-472 EQVGIHV
+472 KQGGVHV

-506 LGNGS
+506 LGDGS

-556 VKGGTVTILNCIV
+556 VKGGTVTIRNCIV
-569 NGTAEKGFLPPEEQ
+569 NGTGEKDVVPTEEQ
-583 VKASRNGWLD
+583 VKASRNDGLD
-593 TGAGVYVEANYD
+593 TGVGVYVEANYD
-605 WADEITLTITDSTV
+605 WADEIAMTIAGSTIS
-619 SAKTRDVPNVL
+619 SATKDLPGVL

-636 DAVTANSNYSNTNTN
+636 DAVRANSDFTDSEN
-651 TNANANDQS
+651 QS
-660 SGIG
+660 FTIG